1 MNMSNKQEV
10 KAIKKYTFDDRIQRI
25 QGYLEDFR
33 RQSLFIFITSSYKTS
48 SAALLKIMSDY
59 DKTIPVYFLNTG
71 YHFPETISYKNQLT
85 NLLGLNTIDIF
96 SETPMLNQL
105 NSNGRLLYTS
115 DTDRCC
121 ELNKTLPLKKIFS
134 RHDVWISG
142 IRRDQSVERE
152 IAKEIEDLD
161 NGKVKYNPLFD
172 WTSKDIKDFI
182 DNYKLPK
189 HPLDPDGFLSI
200 GCQPCTRLFNTQT
213 GRQNR
218 WFGQTKTECGI
229 HINFKEK
236 S

>member
-1 MNMSNKQEV
+1 MHRRKRKQ
-10 KAIKKYTFDDRIQRI
+10 
-25 QGYLEDFR
+25 
-33 RQSLFIFITSSYKTS
+33 
-48 SAALLKIMSDY
+48 KILSP
-59 DKTIPVYFLNTG
+59 K
-71 YHFPETISYKNQLT
+71 ERK
-85 NLLGLNTIDIF
+85 
-96 SETPMLNQL
+96 
-105 NSNGRLLYTS
+105 
-115 DTDRCC
+115 
-121 ELNKTLPLKKIFS
+121 
-134 RHDVWISG
+134 
-142 IRRDQSVERE
+142 ERE
-152 IAKEIEDLD
+152 LRNVIGRFNFWFEDAVTPRIADIAKEIEDLD

-182 DNYKLPK
+182 YNYKLPK